1 MRNGLLQWCLRGVQI
16 AVFLLAMLPVVVL
29 PAAAT
34 ERLKQ
39 TARKYYFGIGV
50 GQDYGRALAL
60 YLEAARMG
68 DAEAQF
74 IAGGMYFVGRGTAKN
89 PREAFRLLY
98 QAAINGKSSPES
110 QKIIAQTFLVGQVVP
125 KNYPEALRWY
135 EEASGNGDR
144 DAQNELGFMYVVG
157 GNGMDRDPEK
167 AFKLFEQSARSGL
180 AIAQYNLGIMLS
192 TGNGVEQADLAT
204 AYAWFNLA
212 AANGFSD
219 AVAARASLE
228 AALSPQELA
237 RAQRVS
243 DELFQQIN
251 LEKPGAAPGN

>member
-1 MRNGLLQWCLRGVQI
+1 MTRDWRLWCAWGLRI
-16 AVFLLAMLPVVVL
+16 AVVWLVMLPATGQ
-29 PAAAT
+29 AAGQA

-39 TARKYYFGIGV
+39 SARMYYYGIGV
-50 GQDYGRALAL
+50 GQDYPRALEL
-60 YLEAARMG
+60 YLEAARLG
-68 DAEAQF
+68 DPEAQF

-110 QKIIAQTFLVGQVVP
+110 QKIIGQTFIVGQVVP
-125 KNYPEALRWY
+125 KNYPEAVRWY
-135 EEASGNGDR
+135 QESAKNGDR

-157 GNGMDRDPEK
+157 NGVEQNPEE
-167 AFKLFEQSARSGL
+167 AFKLFEQSARAGL

-192 TGNGVEQADLAT
+192 TGNGVEQADLVQ

-219 AVAARASLE
+219 ALAARSYLE
-228 AALSPQELA
+228 TALDPEELN
-237 RAQRVS
+237 RAQRLS
-243 DELFQQIN
+243 DELFRQIN
-251 LEKPGAAPGN
+251 LKQPVSPSAE

>member
-1 MRNGLLQWCLRGVQI
+1 MKNDIRQWCMRGVQL
-16 AVFLLAMLPVVVL
+16 AVIVLAMLPAVVQ
-29 PAAAT
+29 PASST

-39 TARKYYFGIGV
+39 TARKYYYGIGV
-50 GQDYGRALAL
+50 GQDYARALAL
-60 YLEAARMG
+60 YLEAARLG

-74 IAGGMYFVGRGTAKN
+74 IAGGMYFVGRGSAKN

-110 QKIIAQTFLVGQVVP
+110 QKIIGQTFLVGQVVP
-125 KNYPEALRWY
+125 KNYPEAVRWY
-135 EEASGNGDR
+135 QEASENGDR

-157 GNGMDRDPEK
+157 NGVGKDPDK
-167 AFKLFEQSARSGL
+167 AFKMFEQSARSGL

-192 TGNGVEQADLAT
+192 TGNGVEQADLAA
-204 AYAWFNLA
+204 AYAWFNMA

-228 AALSPQELA
+228 TVLSPQELE
-237 RAQRVS
+237 RAQRMS
-243 DELFQQIN
+243 DELFRQIN
-251 LEKPGAAPGN
+251 LVNPSAAPGK